1 MERESYKLDP
11 ALSKPRYFGN
21 PKAKVHKI
29 PIFNLAMSAC
39 VFARLQYSLWFSK
52 QSRQV
57 CFLTQ
62 ISIFEGYWQENNI
75 CVICP
80 YFSIKS
86 SSILDF
92 ELCDHFFLHNF
103 LSEQSFEGGEVKSL
117 SQTKFVYLEISC
129 HLEDMDALRE
139 NLRERLSM
147 LCYNL

>member
-11 ALSKPRYFGN
+11 ALTKPRYFGN

-57 CFLTQ
+57 CFLTE
-62 ISIFEGYWQENNI
+62 ISIFEGYWKENNI

-92 ELCDHFFLHNF
+92 ELCDHSFLYKFVVIIIFWGRWSQVIISNQICIARNF
-103 LSEQSFEGGEVKSL
+103 LPFGRHGCV
-117 SQTKFVYLEISC
+117 
-129 HLEDMDALRE
+129 
-139 NLRERLSM
+139 ERKLTRKTFHAM
-147 LCYNL
+147 L